1 MLNTTHGYL
10 RRFVGTGI
18 AGGLALAGISCTAPA
33 SADEPKTE
41 HRTVE
46 KRIVIQNDGE
56 GPKGATWNDGQE
68 MKIDCSGELTVIEAA
83 STKSKGKEEKAK
95 MVFCA
100 KSKDPSAAAAGLQ
113 KAIVEMNKD
122 SDMDP
127 DLKAQVIAK
136 IEARIAELNA
146 KK

>member
-1 MLNTTHGYL
+1 MLNTNHGLL
-10 RRFVGTGI
+10 RRFAGFGV
-18 AGGLALAGISCTAPA
+18 AGGLALAGIACTAPA
-33 SADEPKTE
+33 SADEPTKE

-46 KRIVIQNDGE
+46 KRIIIHNDGD
-56 GPKGATWNDGQE
+56 GNKSATWNDGKE
-68 MKIDCSGELTVIEAA
+68 MKIDCPGELTVIEAGSA
-83 STKSKGKEEKAK
+83 KSKDKEEKAK

-100 KSKDPSAAAAGLQ
+100 KSKDPAEAAAGLQ
-113 KAIVEMNKD
+113 KAITEINKD